1 MTPMKLERLARKVIE
16 IAFYALL
23 LIVPLIV
30 VTGNYEVFQFN
41 KMVTVYL
48 GTTIIT
54 TAWIIKS
61 IKQRRFILTYTPLT
75 IPLLLFL
82 ASQSISALLS
92 IEPRTSIFGYYSRF
106 HGGLLSTISYILLYF
121 AFVSNAQPTTIN
133 FSDKRESGEQI
144 SGGWISQ
151 ALSLVSNL
159 KVSLTGFANRIQP
172 KKFRSPISKTSP
184 FLLVLLFSA
193 TIVAIYGILEHF
205 GIDEHFWVQDVRN
218 RVFSTMGQPNWLAA
232 FLIMIAPLTL
242 SFGLSGT
249 LMKNRKYSSLKI
261 YSLNFALCTL
271 HFALVYLT
279 LLYTKSRSGLFGFAV
294 MYAIFWLL
302 SLSQTFLSKQYDGL
316 SIKRSLINFFSTS
329 LVLLVITLFVGTPFS
344 PNISQI
350 LNRSDL
356 RKADTAQ
363 VIESASPPPALET
376 NGGTPSEEIRKIV
389 WKGAIDIWKHWPIF
403 GSGVET
409 FAYSYYNFR
418 PVEHNFV
425 SEWDF
430 LYNKTHNEH
439 LNLLATTGIVGLGTY
454 LLIIATYALW
464 SLKFVFR
471 LSDQNMIQT
480 LHSKPSTIPSE
491 DAGDKFVPAL
501 WTRLKAWVDYRI
513 RLLIGAVSFEAK
525 RISVARNR
533 ATIFATE
540 NISVTRPPSSTLYAL
555 RSTLLIALL
564 SGFLGLQVALFF
576 GFSTVTDGF
585 LFFMFPAFAFAIEE
599 NGSSSKTLSFGK
611 QSSKTSRL
619 QKLLILLTLLMSLY
633 VVVGIAKYWYA
644 DRLFTQG
651 KSLTNANR
659 MVEGLTL
666 MQKASQLRPNEPL
679 FHDRLSLDFARSA
692 VALSISGEATEAAQ
706 LSELA
711 AAHSDLTVL
720 ENPVHLNYLKN
731 RAATM
736 LHLATID
743 PRYRTFAIEALE
755 RARQLSP
762 TDPNIPYNLGLIHM
776 ETNDLQKALEE
787 EQQAVD
793 LKPDYELSRIAL
805 AEVYER
811 LGMPEKAL
819 EVYQDFLNFDPDNQ
833 TATNAIQRLAT
844 EAGITR

>member
-1 MTPMKLERLARKVIE
+1 MKLERLARKVIE
-16 IAFYALL
+16 ITFYALL

-54 TAWIIKS
+54 TAWIIKT
-61 IKQRRFILTYTPLT
+61 IQQKRFSLAHTPLT

-82 ASQSISALLS
+82 ASQSISTLLS

-106 HGGLLSTISYILLYF
+106 HGGLLSTVSYILLYF
-121 AFVSNAQPTTIN
+121 AFVSNAQPATIN
-133 FSDKRESGEQI
+133 FSDKGEGGEQI
-144 SGGWISQ
+144 SGGWIGQ
-151 ALSLVSNL
+151 ALSLVSNM

-232 FLIMIAPLTL
+232 FLILITPLTL
-242 SFGLSGT
+242 AFAQRTQFVIWNLAFG
-249 LMKNRKYSSLKI
+249 I
-261 YSLNFALCTL
+261 F
-271 HFALVYLT
+271 YLT

-294 MYAIFWLL
+294 MYAIFWILL
-302 SLSQTFLSKQYDGL
+302 LLQTFLLQQSNGL
-316 SIKRSLINFFSTS
+316 SKKRSLINFFSTS
-329 LVLLVITLFVGTPFS
+329 FVILVITLFVGTPFTPS
-344 PNISQI
+344 IGQI
-350 LNRSDL
+350 LNRSNQQ
-356 RKADTAQ
+356 RTATPQ
-363 VIESASPPPALET
+363 VIESMTSPPPAQE
-376 NGGTPSEEIRKIV
+376 NSGGTPSEEIRKIV
-389 WKGAIDIWKHWPIF
+389 WKGSINIWKHWPIF

-430 LYNKTHNEH
+430 LYNKAHNEH

-454 LLIIATYALW
+454 LLIIATYTRW
-464 SLKFVFR
+464 SLKRIGIMKYESRIMDGNTTKNKPAHNSLF
-471 LSDQNMIQT
+471 IIH
-480 LHSKPSTIPSE
+480 HSLP
-491 DAGDKFVPAL
+491 
-501 WTRLKAWVDYRI
+501 
-513 RLLIGAVSFEAK
+513 
-525 RISVARNR
+525 
-533 ATIFATE
+533 
-540 NISVTRPPSSTLYAL
+540 
-555 RSTLLIALL
+555 IALL

-611 QSSKTSRL
+611 QSSKTSLL

-659 MVEGLTL
+659 MAEGLTL

-679 FHDRLSLDFARSA
+679 FHDRLALDFARSA

-706 LSELA
+706 LSELS

-762 TDPNIPYNLGLIHM
+762 TDPNVPYNLGLIHM

-787 EQQAVD
+787 EQQAVG
-793 LKPDYELSRIAL
+793 LKPDYELPRIAL
-805 AEVYER
+805 AQVYEK
-811 LGMPEKAL
+811 LGMPEKAM
-819 EVYQDFLNFDPDNQ
+819 EVYQDFLNYDPDNQ

-844 EAGITR
+844 EAGVRNKE